1 MEWQWFAAILA
12 DQNGKIV
19 VAQIQ
24 WRNGSILMSNGDNS
38 DETEI
43 CDDYLI
49 SVGIREELWYQ

>member
-43 CDDYLI
+43 CDDSLI